1 MLHFR
6 GMENTK
12 ASGDEGEKIALDHLI
27 SKGFRILETQWR
39 WGKNEID
46 IIARRD
52 HVVCFVEVKLRSSA
66 WAGQPYE
73 AVNKRKQQSIIRAAN
88 GYLKYNIQ
96 FDAEARFDVVSIV
109 HNPNETV
116 IDHLESAFYPML

>member
-6 GMENTK
+6 GMQNTK
-12 ASGDEGEKIALDHLI
+12 TAGDEGEKIALEHLV
-27 SKGFRILETQWR
+27 SKGYRILETQWR

-52 HVVCFVEVKLRSSA
+52 HVVCFIEVKLRSSA

-109 HNPNETV
+109 HNQTETV